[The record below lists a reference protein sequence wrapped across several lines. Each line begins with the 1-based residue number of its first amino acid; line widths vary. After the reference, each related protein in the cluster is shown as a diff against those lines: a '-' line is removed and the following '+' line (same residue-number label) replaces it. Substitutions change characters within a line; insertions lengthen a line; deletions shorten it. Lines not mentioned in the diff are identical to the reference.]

1 MANTQGWQNITKMC
15 DGKRPHQVC
24 SRNQN
29 TQKTMQLEAT
39 LVMDELTGW
48 DLVKIGYLCGAV
60 VAGMVTFR
68 LSNDPS
74 ATMRL
79 LCAVLIAYT
88 WPLSFLV
95 VLVIGM
101 F

>member
-1 MANTQGWQNITKMC
+1 LSQDCHLDNNTQ
-15 DGKRPHQVC
+15 
-24 SRNQN
+24 N
-29 TQKTMQLEAT
+29 TTQLEVT
-39 LVMDELTGW
+39 RIMDELTGW
-48 DLVKIGYLCGAV
+48 DLVKIVYLCGAV
-60 VAGMVTFR
+60 VAGTVTFR

-74 ATMRL
+74 ATIRL
-79 LCAVLIAYT
+79 LSAVLIAYT